1 MRVPTVSRSAALF
14 SVACSFLFA
23 CGEPDPQSKTA
34 SLLSAPDPSKTV
46 TIHVHGW
53 NLSGASKT
61 GTVGD
66 DRGGGST
73 VDGIRRFTAMP
84 HGSTS
89 PTAQNQIIGTEY
101 YGKVFP
107 SYYTAADVAEVSAL
121 KGIPR
126 YATIVGKYARYVMQ
140 RSGAEGVNLTCH
152 SMGCL
157 ISRYL
162 IENDVAGLASEG
174 KIRRWVSFAGVVA
187 GAKLAD
193 LDRGKWLDPLA
204 SLLGYDLID
213 VEHMSYDWVQ
223 KNAAIYDGKRVD
235 GNNPLFGNIL
245 VHHILSTNPKID
257 TALGIPLLDVLGS
270 SAVPNDGI
278 VLDDEMYLH
287 DQQPS
292 ARWTTP
298 SGTQLPVSQSH
309 HFAHHFD
316 ITEKVSAQALASAAL
331 VGSRRVRVQLSKV
344 SLRNDKEDPF
354 FGKPPAEVVVES
366 TVKYPYVNA
375 IEPSAPTLDEV
386 SMERR
391 NAKVLSMN
399 KGETKTP
406 NWMLF
411 DGPVFDAQTS
421 VTLNVKLSETDFY
434 PAGGVNENILSPPAP
449 LGAFSGDVP
458 LADGDYTVTTTD
470 ATFTL
475 HVTVEKLY

>member
-1 MRVPTVSRSAALF
+1 
-14 SVACSFLFA
+14 
-23 CGEPDPQSKTA
+23 
-34 SLLSAPDPSKTV
+34 
-46 TIHVHGW
+46 
-53 NLSGASKT
+53 
-61 GTVGD
+61 
-66 DRGGGST
+66 
-73 VDGIRRFTAMP
+73 MP

-223 KNAAIYDGKRVD
+223 KNAAIYDGKRLD

-298 SGTQLPVSQSH
+298 SGTELPVSQSH

-331 VGSRRVRVQLSKV
+331 VGSRRV
-344 SLRNDKEDPF
+344 
-354 FGKPPAEVVVES
+354 
-366 TVKYPYVNA
+366 
-375 IEPSAPTLDEV
+375 
-386 SMERR
+386 
-391 NAKVLSMN
+391 
-399 KGETKTP
+399 
-406 NWMLF
+406 
-411 DGPVFDAQTS
+411 
-421 VTLNVKLSETDFY
+421 
-434 PAGGVNENILSPPAP
+434 
-449 LGAFSGDVP
+449 
-458 LADGDYTVTTTD
+458 
-470 ATFTL
+470 
-475 HVTVEKLY
+475 